1 MAADSKKALEVYQ
14 ACIKDNTGSLVL
26 ASDDSYCV
34 NAAKEYDK
42 SFVSPLFAPP
52 PATPESDKKPFPVW
66 AIILIMLLI
75 IAAIWYFFFR

>member
-26 ASDDSYCV
+26 ASDDTYCV
-34 NAAKEYDK
+34 NAAKEYDTN
-42 SFVSPLFAPP
+42 FVSPLFAPP
-52 PATPESDKKPFPVW
+52 APPTPKAKNSFPLW
-66 AIILIMLLI
+66 AIILILLLI